1 MPNIIGGKYKR
12 TNLVTPK
19 GKLLRPTSGLKK
31 QAIFNI
37 LQLLLICCGVKLFSS
52 PLILIA
58 ITPKVIGFI
67 IFK

>member
-1 MPNIIGGKYKR
+1 MFFGIIFVVR
-12 TNLVTPK
+12 
-19 GKLLRPTSGLKK
+19 KLFASLIDFFSK
-31 QAIFNI
+31 QAIFNL
-37 LQLLLICCGVKLFSS
+37 LQFILICCGVKLFFS